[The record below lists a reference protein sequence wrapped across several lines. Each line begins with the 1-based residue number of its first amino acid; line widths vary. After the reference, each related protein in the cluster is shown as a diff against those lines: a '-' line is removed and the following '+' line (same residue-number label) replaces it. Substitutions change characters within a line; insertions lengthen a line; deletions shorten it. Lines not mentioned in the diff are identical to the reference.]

1 MMPNWQ
7 NAHFPFRKEVDVL
20 NSQSLR
26 ENAADFIVYKR
37 SIGYVYDGS
46 ERLLNRYVDYAEKA
60 EAGIQY
66 PIKAV
71 TDNYLAK
78 ISNAAGTLYGSVA
91 VLREFSRFLLARGY
105 RRAYM
110 IPPKTVS
117 QPVPEDPYF
126 FTEEEISA
134 FFRELDLIKPNKSFK
149 GRELVI
155 PALFRL
161 LYCCGLRCKE
171 ARMLECRDVHLGE
184 LYIDVMQSK
193 GPKSR
198 RIFISQ
204 ELSDYLYE
212 YEENINLLFPGREYF
227 FPSSAGFYS
236 STAVSANFRR
246 FWKKA
251 FPDFV
256 ITTRPRAY
264 DFRHHFAWA
273 NLNRWAAEGLDVNA
287 MLPYLMRYMGHQS
300 VSETLYY
307 FHFVPEFFPTYKSM
321 SAPLEDLL
329 PEVPE

>member
-1 MMPNWQ
+1 MPNWQ
-7 NAHFPFRKEVDVL
+7 NAHFPFRKEVNVL

-91 VLREFSRFLLARGY
+91 VLREFSRFLQARGY
-105 RRAYM
+105 RGAYM
-110 IPPKTVS
+110 IPPKTAS
-117 QPVPEDPYF
+117 QPVPENPYF

-171 ARMLECRDVHLGE
+171 ARMLQCRDVHLGE

-204 ELSDYLYE
+204 ELSDYLSG
-212 YEENINLLFPGREYF
+212 YEESINLLFPGREYF

-246 FWKKA
+246 FWQKA

-273 NLNRWAAEGLDVNA
+273 NLNRWAAEGLDVNT

-307 FHFVPEFFPTYKSM
+307 FHFIPEFFPTYKSM
-321 SAPLEDLL
+321 SASLEELL

>member
-7 NAHFPFRKEVDVL
+7 NAHFPFRKEVNVL

-91 VLREFSRFLLARGY
+91 VLREFSRFLQARGY
-105 RRAYM
+105 RGAYM
-110 IPPKTVS
+110 IPPKTAS
-117 QPVPEDPYF
+117 QPVPENPYF

-171 ARMLECRDVHLGE
+171 ARMLQCRDVHLGE

-204 ELSDYLYE
+204 ELSDYLSG
-212 YEENINLLFPGREYF
+212 YEESINLLFPGREYF

-246 FWKKA
+246 FWQKA

-273 NLNRWAAEGLDVNA
+273 NLNRWAAEGLDVNT

-307 FHFVPEFFPTYKSM
+307 FHFIPEFFPTYKSM
-321 SAPLEDLL
+321 SASLEELL

>member
-1 MMPNWQ
+1 MPNWQ
-7 NAHFPFRKEVDVL
+7 NAHFPFRKEVNVL

-91 VLREFSRFLLARGY
+91 VLREFSRFLQARGY
-105 RRAYM
+105 RGAYM
-110 IPPKTVS
+110 IPPKTAS
-117 QPVPEDPYF
+117 QPVPENPYF

-171 ARMLECRDVHLGE
+171 ARMLQCRDVHLGE

-204 ELSDYLYE
+204 ELSDYLSG
-212 YEENINLLFPGREYF
+212 YEESINLLFPGREYF

-246 FWKKA
+246 FWQKA

-273 NLNRWAAEGLDVNA
+273 NLNRWAAEGLDVNT

-307 FHFVPEFFPTYKSM
+307 FHFIPEFFPTYKSM
-321 SAPLEDLL
+321 SASLEDLL

>member
-26 ENAADFIVYKR
+26 ENAADFIVYKK

-91 VLREFSRFLLARGY
+91 VLREFSRFLQTRGY
-105 RRAYM
+105 RGAYM

-134 FFRELDLIKPNKSFK
+134 FFRELDLIKANKRFK

-204 ELSDYLYE
+204 ELSDYLSG

>member
-1 MMPNWQ
+1 MPNWQ
-7 NAHFPFRKEVDVL
+7 SAHFPFRKEVDVL

-46 ERLLNRYVDYAEKA
+46 ERLLDRYVDYAEKA

-66 PIKAV
+66 PTKEV

-91 VLREFSRFLLARGY
+91 VLREFSRFLQTRGY
-105 RRAYM
+105 RGAYM
-110 IPPKTVS
+110 IPPKTAS

-171 ARMLECRDVHLGE
+171 ARMLECRNVHLGE

-204 ELSDYLYE
+204 ELSDYLSG
-212 YEENINLLFPGREYF
+212 YEESINLLFPGREYF

-246 FWKKA
+246 FWQKA

>member
-91 VLREFSRFLLARGY
+91 VLREFSRFLQTRGY
-105 RRAYM
+105 RGAYM
-110 IPPKTVS
+110 IPPKTAS

-204 ELSDYLYE
+204 ELSNYLTG
-212 YEENINLLFPGREYF
+212 YEESINLLFPGREYF

-246 FWKKA
+246 FWQKA

-256 ITTRPRAY
+256 IMTRPRAY
-264 DFRHHFAWA
+264 DFRHHGTPECQRDFI
-273 NLNRWAAEGLDVNA
+273 LFPLCPGILPDIQVDV
-287 MLPYLMRYMGHQS
+287 S
-300 VSETLYY
+300 T
-307 FHFVPEFFPTYKSM
+307 T
-321 SAPLEDLL
+321 
-329 PEVPE
+329 

>member
-1 MMPNWQ
+1 MLRVLFMGALLCSGSSQ
-7 NAHFPFRKEVDVL
+7 GSFRPVD
-20 NSQSLR
+20 
-26 ENAADFIVYKR
+26 
-37 SIGYVYDGS
+37 IG
-46 ERLLNRYVDYAEKA
+46 
-60 EAGIQY
+60 
-66 PIKAV
+66 
-71 TDNYLAK
+71 
-78 ISNAAGTLYGSVA
+78 
-91 VLREFSRFLLARGY
+91 
-105 RRAYM
+105 
-110 IPPKTVS
+110 
-117 QPVPEDPYF
+117 VPTYPYF

-184 LYIDVMQSK
+184 LYIDVRQSK

-204 ELSDYLYE
+204 ELSDYLFG
-212 YEENINLLFPGREYF
+212 YEESISLLFPGREYF

-246 FWKKA
+246 FWQKA

-307 FHFVPEFFPTYKSM
+307 FHFIPEFFPTYKSM
-321 SAPLEDLL
+321 SASLEDLL

>member
-66 PIKAV
+66 PTKAV

-198 RIFISQ
+198 RIFISR
-204 ELSDYLYE
+204 ELSDYLSG
-212 YEENINLLFPGREYF
+212 YEESISLLFPGREYF

-246 FWKKA
+246 FWEKA

>member
-7 NAHFPFRKEVDVL
+7 NAHFPFRKEVNVL

-37 SIGYVYDGS
+37 SIGYVYYGS

-91 VLREFSRFLLARGY
+91 VLREFSRFLQARGY
-105 RRAYM
+105 RGAYM
-110 IPPKTVS
+110 IPPKTAS
-117 QPVPEDPYF
+117 QPVPENPYF

-184 LYIDVMQSK
+184 LYIDVRQSK

-204 ELSDYLYE
+204 ELSDYLFG
-212 YEENINLLFPGREYF
+212 YEESISLLFPGREYF

-246 FWKKA
+246 FWQKA

-307 FHFVPEFFPTYKSM
+307 FHFIPEFFPTYKSM
-321 SAPLEDLL
+321 SASLEDLL

>member
-7 NAHFPFRKEVDVL
+7 SAHFPFRKEVDVL

-46 ERLLNRYVDYAEKA
+46 ERLLDRYVDYAEKA

-66 PIKAV
+66 PTKEV

-91 VLREFSRFLLARGY
+91 VLREFSRFLQTRGY
-105 RRAYM
+105 RGAYM
-110 IPPKTVS
+110 IPPKTAS

-161 LYCCGLRCKE
+161 LYCCGMRCKE
-171 ARMLECRDVHLGE
+171 ARMLECRNVHLGE

-193 GPKSR
+193 GPKNR

-204 ELSDYLYE
+204 ELSDYLSG
-212 YEENINLLFPGREYF
+212 YEESINLLFPGREYF

-246 FWKKA
+246 FWQKA

>member
-1 MMPNWQ
+1 MPNWQ

-26 ENAADFIVYKR
+26 ENAADFIVYKK

-91 VLREFSRFLLARGY
+91 VFREFSMFLQARGY
-105 RRAYM
+105 RDAYM
-110 IPPKTVS
+110 IPPKTAS

-204 ELSDYLYE
+204 ELSDYLSG

>member
-7 NAHFPFRKEVDVL
+7 SAHFPFRKEVDVL

-46 ERLLNRYVDYAEKA
+46 ERLLDRYVDYAEKA

-66 PIKAV
+66 PTKEV

-91 VLREFSRFLLARGY
+91 VLREFSRFLQTRGY
-105 RRAYM
+105 RGAYM
-110 IPPKTVS
+110 IPPKTAS

-171 ARMLECRDVHLGE
+171 ARMLECRNVHLGE

-204 ELSDYLYE
+204 ELSDYLSG
-212 YEENINLLFPGREYF
+212 YEESINLLFPGREYS

-246 FWKKA
+246 FWQKA

>member
-1 MMPNWQ
+1 MPNWQ

-20 NSQSLR
+20 NSKSLR

-46 ERLLNRYVDYAEKA
+46 EKLLNRYVDYAEKA

-66 PIKAV
+66 PRKAV

-91 VLREFSRFLLARGY
+91 VLREFSRFLQARGY
-105 RRAYM
+105 RSAYI
-110 IPPKTVS
+110 IPPKTAS

-204 ELSDYLYE
+204 GLSDYLSG
-212 YEENINLLFPGREYF
+212 YEESINLLFPGREYF

-246 FWKKA
+246 FWQKA